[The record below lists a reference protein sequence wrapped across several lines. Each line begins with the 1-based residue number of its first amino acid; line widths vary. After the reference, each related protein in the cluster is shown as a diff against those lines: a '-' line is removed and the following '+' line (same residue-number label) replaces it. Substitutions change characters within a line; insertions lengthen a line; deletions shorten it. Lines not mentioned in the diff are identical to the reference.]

1 MMDNA
6 QVISNIGGL
15 KVPSA
20 GNEFSVTRVSVRAG
34 VNCIINALHLCNINA
49 LHLCIIN
56 ALHLSLGSVAD
67 VNHGVPNCVNLLL
80 THSIFPSG
88 QWQTLITVFR
98 ILVDSDE
105 ERVHACSANA
115 LTRLG
120 QVVSFLHEMHHEATA
135 CHVMSDLVQ
144 VGFASVA
151 L

>member
-1 MMDNA
+1 MMNIA

-15 KVPSA
+15 KGPSA

-34 VNCIINALHLCNINA
+34 VNCIINALHLCNM
-49 LHLCIIN
+49 N

-80 THSIFPSG
+80 TNSIFPSG